1 MPSQSLVV
9 CTTLSFFALFCLV
22 LDKALLSNGID
33 VPDMSQYRQLQAMTR
48 EEFPIGGR
56 GLSFMK
62 RLSHLLLDDPSRRMI
77 IVGDIHG
84 QFDHLQLVFRP
95 IGFQTSAYLFRRTLL
110 KRLSYDNTT
119 DTLVHLGDIITK
131 GPHSLD
137 VLSYLSSNGIL
148 GVRGNHDQEVLERR
162 SWINWITSLNGGDVF
177 LETAELEWKNAK
189 ESGEKLKAWN
199 KRQRQRASKAFGK
212 GDDNTMDRNTAKWW
226 RRVPE
231 DWVLFNDVHH
241 LANEMAA
248 TDYEYLLSLPLKIYV
263 PHAHLF
269 LVHAGM
275 VSHDPNYDFD
285 DPIQPLMTAPHTSR
299 LFGSALRSGRLSG
312 FNRAVDPLTG
322 WLARL
327 LFFNKRTW
335 NEEERQVFASID
347 DSTQDATRGKQERAI
362 LDLALNNDPWVTLN
376 LRGVKNDGTPTR
388 SNKKGKPWA
397 EIWNKDM
404 DRCRG
409 FGDNDDVDSADSV
422 SSKKGRVLPCLP
434 MSVVYGHCA
443 GRGLDIK
450 RWTFGLDTGCVTGKR
465 LTALVVG
472 GFHDLGNSTETETHV
487 DDYRVD
493 EIVPF
498 GDESRAH
505 IASVRCKA

>member
-22 LDKALLSNGID
+22 LDRALLSNGID
-33 VPDMSQYRQLQAMTR
+33 VPDMSQYRQLQAMAR
-48 EEFPIGGR
+48 EEFPI
-56 GLSFMK
+56 
-62 RLSHLLLDDPSRRMI
+62 DDPSRRMI

-84 QFDHLQLVFRP
+84 QFDHLQ
-95 IGFQTSAYLFRRTLL
+95 TLL

-212 GDDNTMDRNTAKWW
+212 DDDNTMDRNTAKWW

-312 FNRAVDPLTG
+312 FNEAVDPLTG
-322 WLARL
+322 WLVRL
-327 LFFNKRTW
+327 LFFKKRTW

-376 LRGVKNDGTPTR
+376 LRGLKKDGTPTR

-404 DRCRG
+404 NRCRG
-409 FGDNDDVDSADSV
+409 FGDNDDVDSADSA

-450 RWTFGLDTGCVTGKR
+450 RWTFGLDTGCVSGKR

-472 GFHDLGNSTETETHV
+472 GFHDLGNSTEIHD

-493 EIVPF
+493 DIVPF